1 MIKGIKTSIFL
12 MLPFVLA
19 SCSSGNANGIPSL
32 SDFVSIASTD
42 KINVASSLYKVIQAV
57 GTADVTTPS
66 SSSSSSSASSGGSS
80 LAHECYFYTDKNFSY
95 TSNTEAFLGYSN
107 LSKGLYYL
115 VNATTNI
122 GNVYDIETPLETKRS
137 VAQQII
143 NDDYSAISLA
153 YDEMKSFVG
162 KTPAEMNVSSF
173 SLLHSD
179 IGATVGYQLRF
190 RTDGDTTY
198 TDTYSY
204 ITLNKTGD
212 GTFAFTDYVRREV
225 KTNKSNGGY
234 SSKNLEY
241 KLSVVDVFAKMAFNS
256 ANYVLSLAG
265 LDLSTVPSSV
275 EDQPL

>member
-1 MIKGIKTSIFL
+1 
-12 MLPFVLA
+12 
-19 SCSSGNANGIPSL
+19 
-32 SDFVSIASTD
+32 
-42 KINVASSLYKVIQAV
+42 VASSLYKVIQAV

-95 TSNTEAFLGYSN
+95 TSSTEAFLGYSN

-212 GTFAFTDYVRREV
+212 GTFAFTDYVRRV
-225 KTNKSNGGY
+225 
-234 SSKNLEY
+234 LEY
-241 KLSVVDVFAKMAFNS
+241 LPPINGPLAQLVEQLTLNQRVAGSSPSGITIETKRQVARPAFCF
-256 ANYVLSLAG
+256 
-265 LDLSTVPSSV
+265 TPF
-275 EDQPL
+275 